1 MSLNSFSWT
10 AFIGIEIDAS
20 NKSLW
25 SALSACQEAFE
36 ADKKT
41 RFAVA
46 AKDRI
51 KEDERLKRI
60 DLAKAA
66 ALAEKIEKEKEKT
79 KLDAEAKLNGFLSE
93 IATSTSTDCPSSSTA
108 SNTSAESKVDNDED
122 LLSGFFSDVQ
132 GKEATEPVFV
142 KDETFMHEKYT
153 NEDLGDK
160 KKQYER
166 IMAKNYEWRNL
177 NPYFVLQLG
186 IDATEEDIKQRW
198 WWVQLLYLCE
208 KRIENYSLFWV
219 CCHEWVVIIDV
230 AN

>member
-1 MSLNSFSWT
+1 MRLRLLSYLFCHFSPVPYWT
-10 AFIGIEIDAS
+10 HFLESVFTGIEIDAS

-36 ADKKT
+36 SDKKS
-41 RFAVA
+41 RFALA

-66 ALAEKIEKEKEKT
+66 AQAEKIEKDKEKK
-79 KLDAEAKLNGFLSE
+79 KLDAEAELNGFLSE
-93 IATSTSTDCPSSSTA
+93 IASSSDCPSSSVG
-108 SNTSAESKVDNDED
+108 NTSAESKVDTDDD

-132 GKEATEPVFV
+132 GKESSEPVFV

-186 IDATEEDIKQRW
+186 IDATEEDIKQR
-198 WWVQLLYLCE
+198 
-208 KRIENYSLFWV
+208 
-219 CCHEWVVIIDV
+219 
-230 AN
+230 